1 MLMYR
6 PSEAAQMTTVM
17 RLQQPKIVREFGVTK
32 KIWEDSNL
40 VIRCNFKSYGG
51 TERISNDILS
61 VEDTAQIV
69 CWYHPDIRD
78 ECRLVRLSDNAVFE
92 ILGEPENIELRN
104 QFLKFKIRRIKG
116 GA

>member
-17 RLQQPKIVREFGVTK
+17 RLQLPTSEVAYGVNRK
-32 KIWEDSNL
+32 SWEDSDL

-51 TERISNDILS
+51 TEKTSNDVLV

-69 CWYHPDIRD
+69 CWYHPDIKSD
-78 ECRLVRLSDNAVFE
+78 CRLVRLSDNAVFE
-92 ILGEPENIELRN
+92 ILGEPEDIELRH
-104 QFLKFKIRRIKG
+104 QFLKMKIRRVKG